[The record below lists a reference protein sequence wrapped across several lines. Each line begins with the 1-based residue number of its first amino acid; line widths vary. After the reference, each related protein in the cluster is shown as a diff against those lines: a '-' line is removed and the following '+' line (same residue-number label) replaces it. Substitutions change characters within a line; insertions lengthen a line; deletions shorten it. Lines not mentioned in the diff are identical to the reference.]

1 LDSDRPFG
9 KAGFGV
15 SVAGRRKYYSRERRI
30 EMWKLMCASLLA
42 VLILSSCYSKK
53 TVPNALEELPPKVE
67 DIIVTPLDIPV
78 DYEIIG
84 QVEVTKGRTTDIKG
98 LYQELGNECSKM
110 GGDMVINVKADQET
124 GDTRRGYP
132 TPALPKG
139 YGESPFEIP
148 MYAVPYAWGKGTI
161 IKLKDESKRK
171 AYWDAKKKDN
181 LGEACSIVG
190 LPNP

>member
-1 LDSDRPFG
+1 
-9 KAGFGV
+9 
-15 SVAGRRKYYSRERRI
+15 
-30 EMWKLMCASLLA
+30 MWKLMCTSLLA

-53 TVPNALEELPPKVE
+53 TVPNALEELPPRVE

-78 DYEIIG
+78 DYEVIG

-98 LYQELGNECSKM
+98 LYQELGSECSKM
-110 GGDMVINVKADQET
+110 GGDMVINVKASQET

-132 TPALPKG
+132 TPTLPKG

-171 AYWDAKKKDN
+171 AYWDAKKKNN

>member
-1 LDSDRPFG
+1 
-9 KAGFGV
+9 
-15 SVAGRRKYYSRERRI
+15 
-30 EMWKLMCASLLA
+30 MWKLICTSLLA
-42 VLILSSCYSKK
+42 VLLLSSCYSKK
-53 TVPNALEELPPKVE
+53 TVSNALEELPPRVE

-78 DYEIIG
+78 DYEVIG

-110 GGDMVINVKADQET
+110 GGDMVINVKASQET
-124 GDTRRGYP
+124 GDTRKAY
-132 TPALPKG
+132 PALPKG
-139 YGESPFEIP
+139 YGESSFDTP

-171 AYWDAKKKDN
+171 AYWDAKKKDH

>member
-1 LDSDRPFG
+1 
-9 KAGFGV
+9 
-15 SVAGRRKYYSRERRI
+15 
-30 EMWKLMCASLLA
+30 MWKLICSSLLA
-42 VLILSSCYSKK
+42 LLVLSSCYSKK
-53 TVPNALEELPPKVE
+53 NVPYALEELPPQVE

-78 DYEIIG
+78 EYEVIG

-124 GDTRRGYP
+124 GDTRKAYP
-132 TPALPKG
+132 TPTLPKG
-139 YGESPFEIP
+139 YGENPFEIP

>member
-1 LDSDRPFG
+1 MG
-9 KAGFGV
+9 KLIC
-15 SVAGRRKYYSRERRI
+15 S
-30 EMWKLMCASLLA
+30 SLLA
-42 VLILSSCYSKK
+42 VLVLSSCYSTK
-53 TVPNALEELPPKVE
+53 TVPNALEELPPTVK

-78 DYEIIG
+78 DYEVIG
-84 QVEVTKGRTTDIKG
+84 HVEVTKGMTTDIKG

-110 GGDMVINVKADQET
+110 GGDMVINVKASQET
-124 GDTRRGYP
+124 GDTRKASI
-132 TPALPKG
+132 TLPKG
-139 YGESPFEIP
+139 YGESPFETP
-148 MYAVPYAWGKGTI
+148 LYAVPYASGTGTI